1 MGGSREV
8 ARVINA
14 ASERSLACA
23 RDDERCVCEIMS
35 LETVLSEISRPYGED
50 NDEARKLRSAFRC
63 SFLSFE
69 LRHCFVIRHSG
80 FVIIRPPDSYDACSQ
95 ASPSLALG
103 MTECGG

>member
-35 LETVLSEISRPYGED
+35 LETALSEISRPHGED
-50 NDEARKLRSAFRC
+50 NDEARKIGVSVQL
-63 SFLSFE
+63 LSFE
-69 LRHCFVIRHSG
+69 LRHCFVIRVS
-80 FVIIRPPDSYDACSQ
+80 SL
-95 ASPSLALG
+95 SPLPVR
-103 MTECGG
+103 MTHAA

>member
-63 SFLSFE
+63 SFCHSN
-69 LRHCFVIRHSG
+69 FVIVSSFGFRHYPPSR
-80 FVIIRPPDSYDACSQ
+80 FV
-95 ASPSLALG
+95 
-103 MTECGG
+103 

>member
-63 SFLSFE
+63 SFCHSNFVIVSS
-69 LRHCFVIRHSG
+69 FVIRVSSLSG
-80 FVIIRPPDSYDACSQ
+80 LPIR
-95 ASPSLALG
+95 
-103 MTECGG
+103 MTHAARRVPRLRSG